1 MGGTTVTRW
10 LLPGVGVGGRAAE
23 DLKGSGQHR
32 DLTGFL
38 GLFQKA

>member
-1 MGGTTVTRW
+1 MGGTIVIHW
-10 LLPGVGVGGRAAE
+10 LLPGVGVEGRAAE

-38 GLFQKA
+38 G